1 MNVFTM
7 AELVFVRKTIDVLTV
22 AEWVFVRKN
31 IYEVFVYLALLFFQ
45 GDCAVQIHVPTV
57 S

>member
-1 MNVFTM
+1 MDVFTM
-7 AELVFVRKTIDVLTV
+7 AERVYVRKTIDVLTV

-57 S
+57 A